1 MQKVERFRFPNSGSL
16 RQLSQLQKKLP
27 LLPCLAL
34 VEEVTVPSLV
44 QVMFPLLVQEIPLL
58 LEQVMSPFEAQV
70 MQISQLVRLQE
81 VARFLSLAL
90 EKLLLTEQVTVAW
103 HQMPLPHRHP

>member
-1 MQKVERFRFPNSGSL
+1 M
-16 RQLSQLQKKLP
+16 
-27 LLPCLAL
+27 LPCLAL
-34 VEEVTVPSLV
+34 LVEVTVPSLV

-70 MQISQLVRLQE
+70 MQISQLVRSQE
-81 VARFLSLAL
+81 EARFLSLAL
-90 EKLLLTEQVTVAW
+90 EKLLLKEQVTVAW